1 MQLAQRYLLPGAEP
15 SPVEPDPMDGPATLV
30 LAFGPTP
37 LLDDGE
43 PLARLAATY
52 PRSVILGCSSAGE
65 IVGDTIRDGGLGV
78 VAARFDRTALQRAS
92 IAVES
97 VDDSFA
103 AGARLGARLPHAGL
117 RAVFMLS
124 TGVRINGAA
133 LVAGLGSA
141 LPVGVPVSGG
151 LAGDG
156 SRFERTWVFDDG
168 AAREHRVTAVGFYG
182 ESLRVGHGCRG
193 GWSEFGPERRV
204 TRSEGNVLFGLDD
217 KPALTLYKHYLGE
230 VATQLPGSAL
240 LFPLAVRPA
249 SPGTAAVVRTVLAVD
264 EAAQSMTFAGD
275 IPSGASVRLM
285 RTSVDRLVDSAEQ
298 AAAEAL
304 RSMAGPGA
312 GPRAGAVLALS
323 VSCIGRRL
331 VMGQRTEEEVA
342 AVAEQL
348 PAGSVQAGFYSY
360 GEVCALPGN
369 ASAGLHNQTL
379 TLTVLAED

>member
-1 MQLAQRYLLPGAEP
+1 MQLAQRYLLPGADP
-15 SPVEPDPMDGPATLV
+15 SPVEPDPIDSPATLV
-30 LAFGPTP
+30 LAFGPTL

-43 PLARLAATY
+43 ALARLAATY

-65 IVGDTIRDGGLGV
+65 IVGDTIRDGGVGV
-78 VAARFDRTALQRAS
+78 VAARFARTALQRAS

-103 AGARLGARLPHAGL
+103 AGARLGALLPRAGL

-249 SPGTAAVVRTVLAVD
+249 SQGTAAVVRTVLAVD
-264 EAAQSMTFAGD
+264 EADQSMTFAGD
-275 IPSGASVRLM
+275 IPAGASVRLM
-285 RTSVDRLVDSAEQ
+285 HTSVDRLVASAEQ
-298 AAAEAL
+298 AAADAL
-304 RSMAGPGA
+304 RSMAGPEA
-312 GPRAGAVLALS
+312 GPRDGAVLALS